1 MTNAT
6 DTNPEALAQR
16 ALDGGERP
24 PLADPLSASITYGWR
39 VLLKIKHVPE
49 ELGDAVG
56 TRCCSRFCS
65 PTCSAA
71 RWEGSTHAYL
81 QYLLPGTLVLAV
93 VLPHHLQAASTL
105 NRDLTTGAF
114 DRFRSLPVWRPA
126 PLVGSLLGDVGRY
139 RGARRWWLVL
149 GFIMGFDAGGGV
161 LGVLA
166 GVAWAIVFALSLSWA
181 WLALGFVLRSPS
193 AVMSIG
199 FVVLMP
205 LAFMSNIFVD
215 VATLPSWR
223 RTFTEI
229 NPITHVVTA
238 ERGLIHGHVHANQIG
253 WALLATAA
261 LTAIFMPLALYL
273 QGRRVCSF
281 RHRRYATS
289 GVPGATRRAVKRGRF
304 RCLMGYEGR
313 CCPSPSAPET
323 GVIYARFAGVWA
335 PVPKT
340 RTHARRS
347 TSPGG

>member
-1 MTNAT
+1 M
-6 DTNPEALAQR
+6 
-16 ALDGGERP
+16 
-24 PLADPLSASITYGWR
+24 
-39 VLLKIKHVPE
+39 
-49 ELGDAVG
+49 
-56 TRCCSRFCS
+56 
-65 PTCSAA
+65 
-71 RWEGSTHAYL
+71 
-81 QYLLPGTLVLAV
+81 
-93 VLPHHLQAASTL
+93 
-105 NRDLTTGAF
+105 
-114 DRFRSLPVWRPA
+114 
-126 PLVGSLLGDVGRY
+126 
-139 RGARRWWLVL
+139 LVL

-166 GVAWAIVFALSLSWA
+166 GVALAIVFALSLSWA
-181 WLALGFVLRSPS
+181 WLALGLVLRSPS

-199 FVVLMP
+199 FVDPHAAGLHEQHLRRRRRRSP
-205 LAFMSNIFVD
+205 RWL
-215 VATLPSWR
+215 

-289 GVPGATRRAVKRGRF
+289 GVTGATRRAVKRGRF